1 MARSKFR
8 TEKTRD
14 AGNDGGETRLQMRTS
29 TGLYR
34 TIAHFTDAAVASQ
47 ITKLLNKRSTPPSQ
61 HDAARDTLQ
70 RELLPVEHR
79 SMTQRRLK
87 YRSQGGWINCE
98 AFYHAAWIRENR
110 DRFSRPLLSG
120 ILCTDKD
127 RAAGWEA
134 VPVTRRDAMVA
145 ATVIQWLGTNVG
157 RGFVLGVER
166 EIETARQLQEQV
178 AAVRRRLK
186 PAAPPQP
193 GKGGHARKRILTAAR
208 ERLAKAAKG
217 GKQ

>member
-1 MARSKFR
+1 MARSKWR
-8 TEKTRD
+8 TVPVRAD
-14 AGNDGGETRLQMRTS
+14 VNGEHRLQMRLPSGTYA
-29 TGLYR
+29 TVAHCADEKMAR
-34 TIAHFTDAAVASQ
+34 TLVR
-47 ITKLLNKRSTPPSQ
+47 LLNKRSTPPSTE
-61 HDAARDTLQ
+61 DTARDTLQ

-87 YRSQGGWINCE
+87 YVSRDGWINSE
-98 AFYHAAWIRENR
+98 AFYHAAWLRENSNR
-110 DRFSRPLLSG
+110 VTRPLLPG

-166 EIETARQLQEQV
+166 EIDEARKKQEQV
-178 AAVRRRLK
+178 SAVRRRLK
-186 PAAPPQP
+186 PAAPPPP
-193 GKGGHARKRILTAAR
+193 GQGGHAKKRILTAAR

-217 GKQ
+217 DKA